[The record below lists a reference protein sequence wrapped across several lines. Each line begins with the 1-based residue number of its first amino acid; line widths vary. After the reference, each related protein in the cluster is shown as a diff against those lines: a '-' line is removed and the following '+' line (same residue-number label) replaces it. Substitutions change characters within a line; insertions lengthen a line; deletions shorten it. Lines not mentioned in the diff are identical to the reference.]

1 MSNINKKST
10 NTKLMLSDLQNK
22 VPFSIVEAYK
32 NIRTNV
38 ISILSKT
45 NSKILAITSSNASEG
60 KSTTSVNIAITLA
73 QLNKKVVLLDADSR
87 RPSIHKKLKIENTVG
102 CMDILTEQAKLD
114 DVVVHYNDYLDII
127 CSGVKIKNP
136 AELYSSTEF
145 DDLLELLK
153 DTYDYVIIDT
163 PPINPVSDTLIIA
176 QKCEAIIMVVRSG
189 VTSYE
194 SFEKAYESLK
204 VLDVEPN
211 GVIVNGSNSGD
222 KHIYKR
228 NYKYGSKYSNSNYS
242 NYY

>member
-1 MSNINKKST
+1 MLNINKKST

-60 KSTTSVNIAITLA
+60 KSTTSVNVAITLA

-87 RPSIHKKLKIENTVG
+87 RPSIHKKLKLENTVG

-204 VLDVEPN
+204 VLDMEPN

-228 NYKYGSKYSNSNYS
+228 NYKYGSKYFNSNYS

>member
-1 MSNINKKST
+1 MPNTSKKNTS
-10 NTKLMLSDLQNK
+10 TKLMLSDLQTK

-60 KSTTSVNIAITLA
+60 KSTTSVNVAITLA

-87 RPSIHKKLKIENTVG
+87 RPSIHKKLKLENTVG

-204 VLDVEPN
+204 VLDMEPN
-211 GVIVNGSNSGD
+211 GVIVNGSNSGG
-222 KHIYKR
+222 KSIYKR
-228 NYKYGSKYSNSNYS
+228 TYKYGSKHYNSNYS